1 MQADQDKWI
10 EMPNW
15 LGDVY
20 RMAGRQL
27 RLTAVDLITELIEMS
42 GLEYSR
48 RRERPERRE
57 LGYLV
62 ASWMLQPL
70 AAEYLLKSL
79 SLRDAGRFRKTHD
92 LLKLLKVLDRHI
104 QDEIVGQGKQQGIAI
119 PEFLERYRK
128 AFVEWRYPFEDM
140 SAIPE
145 PVEFDNVLAVLVE
158 VCEPGSPEARRMLE
172 R

>member
-1 MQADQDKWI
+1 
-10 EMPNW
+10 
-15 LGDVY
+15 
-20 RMAGRQL
+20 MAGQQV

-79 SLRDAGRFRKTHD
+79 SLRDADRFRKTHD
-92 LLKLLKVLDRHI
+92 LLKLLKALDRHI
-104 QDEIVGQGKQQGIAI
+104 QDEIVG
-119 PEFLERYRK
+119 
-128 AFVEWRYPFEDM
+128 
-140 SAIPE
+140 
-145 PVEFDNVLAVLVE
+145 
-158 VCEPGSPEARRMLE
+158 
-172 R
+172 